1 MSRTGKIFCGIVAA
15 AMLLA
20 GCSSGATQSQSATEQ
35 PAETSAVE
43 SEQAELT
50 PEPTEA
56 PTPEPT
62 KELTLDD
69 LDATAFKIA
78 DLAGMIGK
86 SKDDIKV
93 AFPDTTFIKY
103 NNDTYRMATKAEVV
117 GSECTV
123 IVQFIGG
130 KSEAVLIYYDV
141 SNATSYLV
149 GETYMKIRNT
159 ICQNMGDPVLAYDPV
174 YTEVSASQIGMAFED
189 GKEVQEQWEGS
200 DYKAEMY
207 LINAEDSVMLVGF
220 YTPVY
225 ESAQGQ

>member
-1 MSRTGKIFCGIVAA
+1 MRKITKLICGITAA
-15 AMLLA
+15 AIMLTA
-20 GCSSGATQSQSATEQ
+20 CGSDASEPKTESAAASSTVEETVEAT
-35 PAETSAVE
+35 P
-43 SEQAELT
+43 T

-62 KELTLDD
+62 KEPTLDD

-86 SKDDIKV
+86 SKDDIKA
-93 AFPDTTFIKY
+93 AFPDTTFVKY

-123 IVQFIGG
+123 IVQFIDG
-130 KSEAVLIYYDV
+130 KSEAVLTYYDV

-207 LINAEDSVMLVGF
+207 LVNAEDSVMLVGF
-220 YTPVY
+220 YTSVY

>member
-1 MSRTGKIFCGIVAA
+1 MRNVTKLICGIAA
-15 AMLLA
+15 AAVMLTA
-20 GCSSGATQSQSATEQ
+20 CGSGSSEAK
-35 PAETSAVE
+35 VE
-43 SEQAELT
+43 STAVSSAAEETVEATPT
-50 PEPTEA
+50 PEPTER

-62 KELTLDD
+62 EMPTVDD
-69 LDATAFKIA
+69 LDATQFKLA
-78 DLAGMIGK
+78 DLTGMIGK
-86 SKDDIKV
+86 SKDDIK
-93 AFPDTTFIKY
+93 AAYPDTTFIKY

-123 IVQFIGG
+123 IIQFVGD
-130 KSEAVLIYYDV
+130 KSEAVIVHYDV

-159 ICQNMGDPVLAYDPV
+159 ICQSMGDPVLAYDPV

-189 GKEVQEQWEGS
+189 GKEVEEQWEGS

-207 LINAEDSVMLVGF
+207 VVNAEDSLMLVAF

-225 ESAQGQ
+225 EASQGL